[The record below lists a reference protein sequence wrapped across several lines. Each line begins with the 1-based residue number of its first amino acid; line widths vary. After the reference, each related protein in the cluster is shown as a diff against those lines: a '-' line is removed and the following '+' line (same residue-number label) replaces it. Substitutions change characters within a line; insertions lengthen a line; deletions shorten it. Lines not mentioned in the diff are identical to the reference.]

1 LCITDV
7 FAQDVRSMDESSVQ
21 NISLPS
27 TDLLLVQNQNESSTN
42 NVLSET
48 QSRITTNTE
57 YVVLVDNS
65 GSMKSI
71 DPESLVKSTLLSFI
85 TQQEGVKNF
94 SVLLF
99 DEDVNVV
106 FPLGQTDIL
115 SNELVTEKFSALNY
129 EGKSNNIVRAIERA
143 VYELKYKGQQVAN
156 KNIILVT
163 DGYNPE
169 SINDENAAG
178 LLTDSVL
185 IDIAESNIQLSEIL
199 LTNNTGL
206 YDAQA
211 LGEKIAVIQTSI
223 SDVIDFEATLTN
235 MLAVK
240 SIENNLNT
248 IELTPIDPSVPAE
261 NVIQS
266 VTQQAVNSSPQRE
279 TSRITQEEKKRSII
293 IILAA
298 IILIVTLGG
307 LIVLLYMRSRKLRS
321 GLNVGVSEA
330 YLVDIHGYT
339 TNKQYQLGNKAT
351 MLGRV
356 AGKDSENI
364 DYIVIPESTIGRRHS
379 VIEYKDYAYWIMDQG
394 SINGTFVNNIPI
406 TSEVRLKH
414 GDIVRLHKYEFEF
427 SIPELDA
434 AAMTKIS
441 NTVMAGFDP
450 ADNIEQEPESDVNEA
465 ISNLAKEDAKLD
477 FDFSTAEPEI
487 SQAEVLPDSDDETL
501 LPGHDLDQPYDGID
515 AEEDS
520 FRPDI
525 AAEKIEEADKDNQP
539 MMILNQYLLMRHY
552 FLVYLTSQMKMRL
565 FAQMLER
572 YLMTLLILRDRMIKN
587 RAYKDNILYAHV

>member
-1 LCITDV
+1 
-7 FAQDVRSMDESSVQ
+7 MDESSVQ

-487 SQAEVLPDSDDETL
+487 SQAEVLP
-501 LPGHDLDQPYDGID
+501 
-515 AEEDS
+515 
-520 FRPDI
+520 
-525 AAEKIEEADKDNQP
+525 
-539 MMILNQYLLMRHY
+539 
-552 FLVYLTSQMKMRL
+552 
-565 FAQMLER
+565 
-572 YLMTLLILRDRMIKN
+572 
-587 RAYKDNILYAHV
+587 

>member
-1 LCITDV
+1 MCITDV

-525 AAEKIEEADKDNQP
+525 AAEKIEEADKDNQSSAANDDP
-539 MMILNQYLLMRHY
+539 ESIP
-552 FLVYLTSQMKMRL
+552 
-565 FAQMLER
+565 ADA
-572 YLMTLLILRDRMIKN
+572 TLLPGLFDESDEDETIRPNAGALSDDFVDITGSNDKE
-587 RAYKDNILYAHV
+587 